1 MSGQYGPRMTST
13 RESMIAAASTQEV
26 PSFLASWW
34 PSLGAVAFFAFAV
47 FAVRRQR
54 RLLEQ
59 GKGGWPQRR
68 LDYGSG
74 PLLCSVAFFALGTVA
89 GRVAV
94 LAPSILT
101 RVTALALFAGFV
113 VFAGLFAWRLLSGP
127 PTQ

>member
-1 MSGQYGPRMTST
+1 
-13 RESMIAAASTQEV
+13 MIAMASGTEV

-47 FAVRRQR
+47 VAVRRQR
-54 RLLEQ
+54 RHLDQ

-94 LAPSILT
+94 LSPSIYM
-101 RVTALALFAGFV
+101 RVTALAMFLGFV
-113 VFAGLFAWRLLSGP
+113 VFAGVFSWRLLSGP